1 MQHGQTSIAAD
12 IRADGLAPTSIADIM
27 LGIRPLSAEQVPEF
41 MSQLPFLSFSKP
53 TIDEATIAAVGDVL
67 RSGWITSGPKVQ
79 AFEQQLSAYFGGRP
93 VLTFNSGTCT
103 MEIALRVAG
112 VGPGDEVITTPI
124 SWVATANVILEVGAT
139 PVFADID
146 PITRN
151 IDLDQLEAAI
161 TPQTKA
167 IIPVYLAGLPLDMS
181 RLYAIAKKHELRIV
195 EDAAQALGSSWNGQ
209 RIGSTGD
216 FVSFSFQANK
226 NVTSSEG
233 GCLVLN
239 NDEEVRLA
247 QKYRLQGV
255 TRSGFD
261 GLDVDVLGGK
271 FNMTDVAAAIGL
283 GQFAHIE
290 AITAHRRELAGHYF
304 ACFGE
309 DFEAV
314 YGAQLPPADFEN
326 SNWHLFQLV
335 LPERRDGQPAR
346 ATFMEQMQALGVGIG
361 YHYPP
366 IHLLSLYR
374 ERGFK
379 EGMFP
384 VAERVGRLIVSLPMF
399 TAMSKADVER
409 AVAAVKTVLK
419 P

>member
-1 MQHGQTSIAAD
+1 MVSSANRSHSVA
-12 IRADGLAPTSIADIM
+12 RLAYV
-27 LGIRPLSAEQVPEF
+27 RPSGALIV
-41 MSQLPFLSFSKP
+41 MSQLPFLPFSKP
-53 TIDEATIAAVGDVL
+53 VIDEATISAVGDVL

-79 AFEQQLSAYFGGRP
+79 AFEAQLSEFFGGRP
-93 VLTFNSGTCT
+93 VRTFNSGTCT
-103 MEIALRVAG
+103 MEIALRIAG
-112 VGPGDEVITTPI
+112 IGAGDEVITTPI

-161 TPQTKA
+161 TPCTKA
-167 IIPVYLAGLPLDMS
+167 IIPVYLAGLPVDMA
-181 RLYAIAKKHELRIV
+181 RLYAIARKHGLRVI

-209 RIGSTGD
+209 RTGATGD

-226 NVTSSEG
+226 NVTCSEG

-239 NDEEVRLA
+239 TPEEARLA
-247 QKYRLQGV
+247 EKYRLQGV

-271 FNMTDVAAAIGL
+271 FNMTDIAAAIGL
-283 GQFAHIE
+283 GQFAGIE
-290 AITAHRRELAGHYF
+290 AITAQRRMLAKHYF
-304 ACFGE
+304 ECFGD
-309 DFEAV
+309 DFEAR
-314 YGAQLPPADFEN
+314 YGAQLPPADFTQ

-335 LPERRDGQPAR
+335 LPERTDGLPAR
-346 ATFMEQMQALGVGIG
+346 ATFMEKMQELGIGIG

-399 TAMSKADVER
+399 STMNSGDVER
-409 AVAAVKTVLK
+409 VVAAVKTVLQR
-419 P
+419 